1 MSPKN
6 YTPIDDLVK
15 NHKRDLTI
23 KTAISKPKEAE
34 PFTMKK
40 EKYEIKE
47 VVEHKLE
54 EEVEPYVQVRAE
66 TIELPEEFKK
76 MGIHAATETEFPSF
90 QNIKLPLSDEK
101 IIAGLHQPITSSFR
115 WFATL
120 LEYVLKQAH
129 LILKIINGK
138 VVRVIKT

>member
-66 TIELPEEFKK
+66 TIELPDDFKK
-76 MGIHAATETEFPSF
+76 MGLRATTVTEFPNY
-90 QNIKLPLSDEK
+90 QNIKLHLSDDR
-101 IIAGLHQPITSSFR
+101 IIAGLKQPITSSIR

-120 LEYVLKQAH
+120 AEYILKQAH
-129 LILKIINGK
+129 LVLKVINGK
-138 VVRVIKT
+138 VIRVIKT